1 MYITPREREWKRLMK
16 QERSFLAKGSSLR
29 AGTVSRL
36 LEGKV
41 PDKLQDTLDAA
52 FAKAFEIIF
61 EKGTGIIEKTYS
73 REKIEHQNKVNL
85 YSVDLAE
92 NKKTLRKF
100 EKETGSSNT
109 KNLLL
114 SGASGIGL
122 GVLGIGLPDIPLFV
136 GTLLKSIYEIAL
148 HFGYDYESQEEK
160 YFILKLVETALSGG
174 VKLRE
179 GDRALNQFIDE
190 PYLPEDYDQHRQI
203 RETSETMSAEL
214 LYLKFLQGIPVV
226 GAVGGAYN
234 AVYMQKV
241 QKYAKIKYYRRF
253 LTDRDAGDWTPDDA
267 G

>member
-1 MYITPREREWKRLMK
+1 MYLSAREREWKRLMR
-16 QERSFLAKGSSLR
+16 QERSFLAKGSGR
-29 AGTVSRL
+29 GAGAVSRL

-41 PDKLQDTLDAA
+41 PDKLQGTLDAA
-52 FAKAFEIIF
+52 FAKAFEMIF

-73 REKIEHQNKVNL
+73 REEIQHQYQVNT
-85 YSVDLAE
+85 YSAELAE
-92 NKKTLRKF
+92 NKRTLRKF
-100 EKETGSSNT
+100 EKDSGGSNA

-136 GTLLKSIYEIAL
+136 GTLLKSVYETAL
-148 HFGYDYESQEEK
+148 HFGYGYETREEK
-160 YFILKLVETALSGG
+160 YFILKIIETALSGG
-174 VKLRE
+174 AQLRE
-179 GDRALNQFIDE
+179 GDRALNQFIDVPE
-190 PYLPEDYDQHRQI
+190 LPGDYDQRAQI

-241 QKYAKIKYYRRF
+241 QKYAKMKYYRRF
-253 LTDRDAGDWTPDDA
+253 LTDRDADDWTPDDA

>member
-1 MYITPREREWKRLMK
+1 MYVSPREREWKRLMK
-16 QERSFLAKGSSLR
+16 QERSFLAKGNSR
-29 AGTVSRL
+29 REGAVSRL

-41 PDKLQDTLDAA
+41 PDKLQDTLDTA

-73 REKIEHQNKVNL
+73 REEIEHQNKVNL

-92 NKKTLRKF
+92 NRKTLRKF

-122 GVLGIGLPDIPLFV
+122 GVFGIGLPDIPLFV
-136 GTLLKSIYEIAL
+136 GTLLKSIYETAL
-148 HFGYDYESQEEK
+148 HFGYDYESPEEK
-160 YFILKLVETALSGG
+160 YFILKLIETALSGG
-174 VKLRE
+174 AHLRE
-179 GDRALNQFIDE
+179 GDRTLNQFIDA

-241 QKYAKIKYYRRF
+241 QKYAKMKYYRRF
-253 LTDRDAGDWTPDDA
+253 LTNRDAGDWTPDDA